1 MGKKSFFSLF
11 SSDGS
16 KSALAGLASI
26 ALGLFAGCV
35 LILLVCIFDRD
46 FTFASAFEGIRL
58 ILFGVFSEGRD
69 EGGKLIFGFDGANIG
84 NLLFRATPVIMTGLS
99 VALAFRSGLFN
110 IGASGQY
117 LMGTAAT
124 LIIALSL
131 PTDKLSPLVVWLLA
145 FSGSLVAGALWG
157 FIPGFLRAYF
167 GVNEVISC
175 IMTNWIA
182 ANLVTWIFENSPLR
196 NSAQSGKIGY
206 IMPTALNGVATA
218 RLGLDKLFPD
228 SQINGGIVI
237 ALISA
242 VLVYILLTK
251 TTLGFEMKICGS
263 NRHAAHYA
271 GIKQKRRIILA
282 MALAGGLSG
291 GAAALYYLSG
301 NTEFFWSTYQTL
313 PKEGLNGIP
322 VALLA
327 SNNPLA
333 VIFTGCF
340 MSFLGLAGQQLKTL
354 TAFNEYI
361 TDIVIALI
369 VYLSAFSLVIRQY
382 LSSVKVKRINGG
394 GEDMGNT
401 VETPQGVLSAE
412 KEE

>member
-1 MGKKSFFSLF
+1 MNKKSLF

-16 KSALAGLASI
+16 KSALAGLTSI
-26 ALGLFAGCV
+26 VLGLFAGCV

-46 FTFASAFEGIRL
+46 FTFRSAFEGIRL

-69 EGGKLIFGFDGANIG
+69 ESGRLIFGLNGANIG

-117 LMGTAAT
+117 LVGTAAT
-124 LIIALSL
+124 LIVALSL
-131 PTDKLSPLVVWLLA
+131 PTDKLSPFVVWILA
-145 FSGSLVAGALWG
+145 FSASLIAGALWG
-157 FIPGFLRAYF
+157 IIPGFLRAYF
-167 GVNEVISC
+167 SVNEVISC

-182 ANLVTWIFENSPLR
+182 ANLVTWIFENSSLR

-218 RLGLDKLFPD
+218 KLGLDKLFGG
-228 SQINGGIVI
+228 SQVNAGIVI

-271 GIKQKRRIILA
+271 GIKQNRKIILA
-282 MALAGGLSG
+282 MALAGALSG

-340 MSFLGLAGQQLKTL
+340 MSFLGFAGQQLKTL

-382 LSSVKVKRINGG
+382 LSSERVKRINGG
-394 GEDMGNT
+394 GEDKENT
-401 VETPQGVLSAE
+401 VPAPQGVLSGE

>member
-1 MGKKSFFSLF
+1 MNKKILPSLT
-11 SSDGS
+11 SSEGS
-16 KSALAGLASI
+16 KSAAACVLSI
-26 ALGLFAGCV
+26 AFGLFVGCV
-35 LILLVCIFDRD
+35 IILVVSIFDGD
-46 FTFASAFEGIRL
+46 LTFKNAFEGVKL
-58 ILFGVFSEGRD
+58 VLFGVFSQGRD
-69 EGGKLIFGFDGANIG
+69 EAGKLIFGFNTSNIG

-117 LMGTAAT
+117 LVGTAAT

-131 PTDKLSPLVVWLLA
+131 PTESLSPFSVWLLA
-145 FSGSLVAGALWG
+145 FIGSLVAGALWG
-157 FIPGFLRAYF
+157 IVPGLLRAYF
-167 GVNEVISC
+167 GVNEVLSC

-182 ANLVTWIFENSPLR
+182 ANLVTWIFESSALR

-218 RLGLDKLFPD
+218 KLGLDKLFPS
-228 SQINGGIVI
+228 SQVNGGIII
-237 ALISA
+237 AVLSA

-271 GIKQKRRIILA
+271 GIRQNRKIILA
-282 MALAGGLSG
+282 MALAGALSG
-291 GAAALYYLSG
+291 GGAALYYLSG

-361 TDIVIALI
+361 TDIIIALI

-382 LSSVKVKRINGG
+382 LSSRKAKRINGT
-394 GEDMGNT
+394 GEESES
-401 VETPQGVLSAE
+401 VVPIPQGKLSAE
-412 KEE
+412 KED